1 MPLLQSSDSPFQVAL
16 PYSFSR
22 VSLPGLESIIAG
34 YLLNNT
40 DSYFTNNSGLTSLW
54 AHRTSLSTRMITLY
68 SSITNQILLFAFV
81 PHAFICSPKVDQYH
95 GQYLPPLYRRIDAV
109 ATNTGQWRTRRW
121 SKKSVVTATWAL
133 TSGGCGISMASPRR
147 NSVPNYSEEAA
158 TSGELPMP
166 NMSQGS

>member
-1 MPLLQSSDSPFQVAL
+1 MPPLSSKQTITIIGFPLQVAP

-40 DSYFTNNSGLTSLW
+40 DSYFTNNSGLTALW
-54 AHRTSLSTRMITLY
+54 AHRTSLSTRMLTLY
-68 SSITNQILLFAFV
+68 SPVTNQILPFAFV
-81 PHAFICSPKVDQYH
+81 PYAFICTPKVDQYH

-133 TSGGCGISMASPRR
+133 TSCLLYTSD
-147 NSVPNYSEEAA
+147 AA
-158 TSGELPMP
+158 DD
-166 NMSQGS
+166 

>member
-1 MPLLQSSDSPFQVAL
+1 MCKIECFVNLKICAHKLLSRLCRRWLNIMPPLSSKQTITIIGFPLQVAP

-34 YLLNNT
+34 YLLYNT

-109 ATNTGQWRTRRW
+109 ATNTGQLRHEV
-121 SKKSVVTATWAL
+121 K
-133 TSGGCGISMASPRR
+133 
-147 NSVPNYSEEAA
+147 
-158 TSGELPMP
+158 
-166 NMSQGS
+166 